1 MQCIPTREK
10 QQLWPN
16 WPPFFHS
23 YNRTGYS
30 SSIMLRKKRLCI
42 YHRFLF
48 SSQVP
53 APTFVYFPV
62 VNESKRA
69 DSAVPTL
76 PQGKI
81 KGTVLCKATFL
92 VNIHGT
98 YNKIFARWTL
108 WTSDPKLANSHI
120 RNCCTFCIRIY
131 IYPQNICL
139 GRSLVMDRFLL
150 IITSLLCA
158 FWLL

>member
-1 MQCIPTREK
+1 MHSYKRK
-10 QQLWPN
+10 QLWPN
-16 WPPFFHS
+16 WPPFLHS

-98 YNKIFARWTL
+98 TK
-108 WTSDPKLANSHI
+108 
-120 RNCCTFCIRIY
+120 
-131 IYPQNICL
+131 
-139 GRSLVMDRFLL
+139 FLL
-150 IITSLLCA
+150 AGPYELPIRS
-158 FWLL
+158 WLIVISEIVVLSAYAYTYILRISV